1 MHWHLQWQKLT
12 HILTTNTMVR
22 TQQHSQEACK
32 AERKDGMFTALT
44 VVDLFKRFLNYKS
57 LVRTIVKKRKSPLWS
72 SSHSNRITSEQSNP
86 NYVTTFHVQ
95 PTEVITIARA
105 RAAPRLFCLKWRPV
119 TRKRDVRD
127 QRRKWSNT
135 SRKEW
140 TGFRVDTRHSTRR
153 HLLLYNCTK
162 VIKLNINPI
171 QK

>member
-12 HILTTNTMVR
+12 PHLTTNTMGENATTLTR
-22 TQQHSQEACK
+22 KLAKLRGRMACLPRYSCETWSN
-32 AERKDGMFTALT
+32 AFWTI
-44 VVDLFKRFLNYKS
+44 S
-57 LVRTIVKKRKSPLWS
+57 LVRTIVKKRKHLCDLV
-72 SSHSNRITSEQSNP
+72 SHSNKITSEQSNP

-95 PTEVITIARA
+95 PLKSLQSGTT
-105 RAAPRLFCLKWRPV
+105 RLFCLKWRPV

-162 VIKLNINPI
+162 GIKINI
-171 QK
+171 